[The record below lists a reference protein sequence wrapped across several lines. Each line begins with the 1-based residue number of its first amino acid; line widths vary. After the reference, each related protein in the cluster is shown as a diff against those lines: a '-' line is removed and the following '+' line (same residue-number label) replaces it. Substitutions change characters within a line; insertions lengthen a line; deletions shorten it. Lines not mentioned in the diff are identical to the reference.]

1 MAHEKYLELNTSLFY
16 SEISAEEQAELLKH
30 LLTCTECRADFE
42 EKKKLKDIVIENA
55 ESKIVDNQLLTQA
68 RRELRIALTAEKK
81 HSFIHSVT
89 DILGSFFSSNYKYAL
104 TAVFTLFI
112 GLFIGRQYLTPTQQI
127 TNGVQITPVKQDY
140 ASLMRNTRIMNVE
153 FMNSNPDQ
161 GEVEFT
167 FEAVKPVHMKGNV
180 NDPEIQNILTY
191 AMVNGQNTGIRLN
204 SISLIN
210 SQQAGKFD
218 KETKEAT
225 LHIIK
230 TDPNP
235 GVRREA
241 LKLVRKMP
249 YDEDVKKALLYILTN
264 DKNSGIRIEAI
275 NIIVDS
281 QKEGQKLTPEE
292 MNQFKEK
299 LQVDENNYM
308 QYKVKTILKE
318 NI

>member
-1 MAHEKYLELNTSLFY
+1 MQHEKYIELSTSLLY
-16 SEISAEEQAELLKH
+16 SEISSKEQADLLQH
-30 LLTCTECRADFE
+30 LLTCNECRADFE
-42 EKKKLKDIVIENA
+42 EKKKLKDFIIEDADSKVINNE
-55 ESKIVDNQLLTQA
+55 LLTQA

-81 HSFIHSVT
+81 PSFIYSVKEAF
-89 DILGSFFSSNYKYAL
+89 GSFFSSGYKYAL
-104 TAVFTLFI
+104 SGVFTLLI
-112 GLFIGRQYLTPTQQI
+112 GLFIGRQFFTPAQQ
-127 TNGVQITPVKQDY
+127 NGEGFNLTPVKQDD
-140 ASLMRNTRIMNVE
+140 ASLMPNTRIMNVQ
-153 FMNSNPDQ
+153 FINSNPDQ

-191 AMVNGQNTGIRLN
+191 AMINGQNTGIRLN

-210 SQQAGKFD
+210 SKQASSFD

-230 TDPNP
+230 NDPNP

-249 YDEDVKKALLYILTN
+249 YDDDVKKALLYILSN

-292 MNQFKEK
+292 MNQFKQR
-299 LQVDENNYM
+299 LQEDESNYM

-318 NI
+318 NS

>member
-1 MAHEKYLELNTSLFY
+1 MEHQKYIELNTSLLY
-16 SEISAEEQAELLKH
+16 SEISNKEQAELLQH
-30 LLTCTECRADFE
+30 LLTCNECRVDFE
-42 EKKKLKDIVIENA
+42 EKKKLKDIVTEDA
-55 ESKIVDNQLLTQA
+55 ESKKIDNQLLTQA

-81 HSFIHSVT
+81 HSIIHSIT
-89 DILGSFFSSNYKYAL
+89 DAIGSFFSSGYKYAL
-104 TAVFTLFI
+104 TGVFTLLI
-112 GLFIGRQYLTPTQQI
+112 GLFIGRQFFSSTQPVEDGVHVTPI
-127 TNGVQITPVKQDY
+127 KQDY
-140 ASLMRNTRIMNVE
+140 ASLMRNTRIMNVQ
-153 FMNSNPDQ
+153 FVNSNPDQ

-180 NDPEIQNILTY
+180 NDPDIQNILTY
-191 AMVNGQNTGIRLN
+191 AMINGQNTGIRLN

-210 SQQAGKFD
+210 SKQASSFD

-225 LHIIK
+225 LYIIK
-230 TDPNP
+230 NDPNP

-249 YDEDVKKALLYILTN
+249 YDDDVKKALLFILSN

-281 QKEGQKLTPEE
+281 QKEGQMLSPEE
-292 MNQFKEK
+292 MIQFKER
-299 LQVDENNYM
+299 LQEDESNYM
-308 QYKVKTILKE
+308 QYKVKTVLKE